1 MLKPSPLI
9 PVIVVSDIF
18 FARLSTGGHYG
29 VAGKGNQGDP
39 IKLEILPDKFI
50 GPGFGGQH
58 PGANLG

>member
-1 MLKPSPLI
+1 M
-9 PVIVVSDIF
+9 
-18 FARLSTGGHYG
+18 ARVPRNGKTLE
-29 VAGKGNQGDP
+29 VLEPRLREAGKGNQGDP